1 MRLIRLIR
9 LRPMTNH
16 VLIADDDKDLVEG
29 LSWYL
34 DAEGFGVTTVSDGE
48 SALEAFRAHRP
59 NVVILDIMM
68 PGMDGIEVCGAIRR
82 ESDAYIMMLSARDG
96 ELDKVR
102 ALNTGADDYVTK
114 PFHVTEV
121 VARIKAFLRRHT
133 AQAAEPDSYR
143 WENLNVVPRERR
155 VTVNGVAVELTS
167 TEFDVLAALIA
178 CPRSVFS
185 REELVKV
192 IWGDDFFGELRL
204 VDNHVYHLR
213 EKLTSAGLE
222 HCPIVTVRGVG
233 YAFRPE
239 V

>member
-1 MRLIRLIR
+1 MA
-9 LRPMTNH
+9 NH

-34 DAEGFGVTTVSDGE
+34 DAEGFQVTTVSDGA

-68 PGMDGIEVCGAIRR
+68 PGMDGIEVCEAIRR

-96 ELDKVR
+96 EIDKVR

-121 VARIKAFLRRHT
+121 VARIKAFLRRQEGK
-133 AQAAEPDSYR
+133 ASQPDSYT
-143 WENLNVVPRERR
+143 WENLHVVPRERR
-155 VTVNGVAVELTS
+155 VTVSGTPVELTG

-178 CPRSVFS
+178 RPRSVFS

-204 VDNHVYHLR
+204 VDNHIYHLR
-213 EKLTSAGLE
+213 EKLANAGLE
-222 HCPIVTVRGVG
+222 HCPITTVRGVG

-239 V
+239 A